1 MTVPTLLTIPNYS
14 PQAGKLPALPEG
26 YTGYYQ
32 SLTCQM
38 VFAFGFREKKG
49 LVYLSKDGWQPHECS
64 PSRLAAGHLA
74 RLTRSEMAGGLLGNG
89 AGSGDERG
97 DGKSVLSRSSR
108 ALSRRSKSF
117 EVKLYLSP

>member
-14 PQAGKLPALPEG
+14 PQAGKLPNLPEG

-49 LVYLSKDGWQPHECS
+49 LLYLSKDGWQPHECS
-64 PSRLAAGHLA
+64 PSLLPQVILPGSPEAKWLAACWDTALA
-74 RLTRSEMAGGLLGNG
+74 QAMNVAMENLFYRVVPGLFKK
-89 AGSGDERG
+89 EQ
-97 DGKSVLSRSSR
+97 
-108 ALSRRSKSF
+108 
-117 EVKLYLSP
+117 KL

>member
-49 LVYLSKDGWQPHECS
+49 LIYLAKDGWQPHECS
-64 PSRLAAGHLA
+64 PSRLPQVILPGSPEAKWLAACWETALA
-74 RLTRSEMAGGLLGNG
+74 QAMNVAMENLFYSVVPRLFKKEQ
-89 AGSGDERG
+89 
-97 DGKSVLSRSSR
+97 
-108 ALSRRSKSF
+108 
-117 EVKLYLSP
+117 KL

>member
-49 LVYLSKDGWQPHECS
+49 WVYASSDGWKAHDCS
-64 PSRLAAGHLA
+64 PSRLPLVIQSGSPEAQWLAACWQAALA
-74 RLTRSEMAGGLLGNG
+74 QAMNVAMENLFFKTLPGLVRKEATL
-89 AGSGDERG
+89 
-97 DGKSVLSRSSR
+97 
-108 ALSRRSKSF
+108 
-117 EVKLYLSP
+117 